1 MTIQK
6 PIGAAPSKKAR
17 NRKGRKPQPV
27 TVSAIPWDT
36 GATGPANRVAMVI
49 EDRPFVDVETGK
61 RTNPNGI
68 KGARRRPWVETYH
81 RQGKLTDAQYG
92 AALALY
98 AAYQGRR
105 DRDPLAAMEDI
116 KARHSGADPQVLAF
130 DLKRT
135 FFDMWARIPK
145 SSQPVIQHVV
155 LDDHPARSIAGC
167 SNTASHD
174 RHIARMVAGLDA
186 IT

>member
-1 MTIQK
+1 M
-6 PIGAAPSKKAR
+6 
-17 NRKGRKPQPV
+17 
-27 TVSAIPWDT
+27 D
-36 GATGPANRVAMVI
+36 
-49 EDRPFVDVETGK
+49 
-61 RTNPNGI
+61 
-68 KGARRRPWVETYH
+68 
-81 RQGKLTDAQYG
+81 
-92 AALALY
+92 
-98 AAYQGRR
+98 
-105 DRDPLAAMEDI
+105 DI

-167 SNTASHD
+167 SNAASHD
-174 RHIARMVAGLDA
+174 RHIARLVAGLDA